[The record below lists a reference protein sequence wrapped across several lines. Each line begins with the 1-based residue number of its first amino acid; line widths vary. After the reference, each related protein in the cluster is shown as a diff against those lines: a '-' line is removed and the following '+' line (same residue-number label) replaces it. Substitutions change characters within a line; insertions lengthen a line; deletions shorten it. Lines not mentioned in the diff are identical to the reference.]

1 LVGYESDGGLYAA
14 WLGVRGGWDEVFAD
28 DVRRDASAPTI
39 PGPAISLSARRLW
52 AGGLLGLA
60 VGFRHVHVAMELDV
74 GYAGVTGDIGS
85 IHVDLGGLTV
95 CPASAVWWQY

>member
-1 LVGYESDGGLYAA
+1 
-14 WLGVRGGWDEVFAD
+14 
-28 DVRRDASAPTI
+28 
-39 PGPAISLSARRLW
+39 
-52 AGGLLGLA
+52 
-60 VGFRHVHVAMELDV
+60 MELDV